1 MLKKIMFVL
10 NYKIQ
15 DRKNKEHNFKIT
27 SLLFSGVDFK
37 TKNMVYFE
45 CVLYEK
51 YIFHRVEKIEELLN
65 F

>member
-1 MLKKIMFVL
+1 MFVL

-15 DRKNKEHNFKIT
+15 DRKNKEHSFKIT

-37 TKNMVYFE
+37 TENMVYFE

-51 YIFHRVEKIEELLN
+51 YIFHSRKN
-65 F
+65 